1 MLKSS
6 LNVKM
11 LSGSCNMSIVEQ
23 EKLEEQYNQLF
34 GEMLDIKQANLI
46 TDSDGKKEFYNL
58 FFETIRKSLDDIETY
73 IKNQEY
79 PANDFLIEFAQ
90 KTYKVS
96 ALYLLQNDELFRN
109 TLLCVLNYNE
119 LGNGS
124 KVVSFVDEIMDYF
137 TLALM
142 QKLLS
147 YDGCEWV
154 RHYEATVKRF
164 SHLLY

>member
-1 MLKSS
+1 
-6 LNVKM
+6 
-11 LSGSCNMSIVEQ
+11 MSI
-23 EKLEEQYNQLF
+23 EEQYNQLF

-58 FFETIRKSLDDIETY
+58 FFETIRKRLDDIETY

-96 ALYLLQNDELFRN
+96 ALYLLQNDELYRN

-124 KVVSFVDEIMDYF
+124 KVVSFVRYIVDNLTMTEMQDLMDGYEYVHF
-137 TLALM
+137 NYALVN
-142 QKLLS
+142 KLS
-147 YDGCEWV
+147 
-154 RHYEATVKRF
+154 T
-164 SHLLY
+164 LLY

>member
-1 MLKSS
+1 MWTLKSS

-11 LSGSCNMSIVEQ
+11 LSGSCNMSI
-23 EKLEEQYNQLF
+23 EEQYNQLF

-96 ALYLLQNDELFRN
+96 ALYLLQNDELYRN

-124 KVVSFVDEIMDYF
+124 KVVSFVRYIVDNLTMTEMQDLMDGYEYVHF
-137 TLALM
+137 NYALVN
-142 QKLLS
+142 KLS
-147 YDGCEWV
+147 
-154 RHYEATVKRF
+154 T
-164 SHLLY
+164 LLY

>member
-1 MLKSS
+1 MWTLKSS

-11 LSGSCNMSIVEQ
+11 LSGSCNMSI
-23 EKLEEQYNQLF
+23 EEQYNQLF

-58 FFETIRKSLDDIETY
+58 FFETIRKRLDDIETY

-96 ALYLLQNDELFRN
+96 ALYLLQNDELYRN

-124 KVVSFVDEIMDYF
+124 KVVSFVRYIVDNLTMTEMQDLMDGYEYVHF
-137 TLALM
+137 NYALVN
-142 QKLLS
+142 KLS
-147 YDGCEWV
+147 
-154 RHYEATVKRF
+154 T
-164 SHLLY
+164 LLY

>member
-1 MLKSS
+1 
-6 LNVKM
+6 
-11 LSGSCNMSIVEQ
+11 MSI
-23 EKLEEQYNQLF
+23 EEQYNQLF

-73 IKNQEY
+73 IKKEY

-96 ALYLLQNDELFRN
+96 ALYLLQNDELYRN

-124 KVVSFVDEIMDYF
+124 KVVSFVRYIVDNLTMTEMQDLMDDYEYVHF
-137 TLALM
+137 NYALVN
-142 QKLLS
+142 KLS
-147 YDGCEWV
+147 
-154 RHYEATVKRF
+154 T
-164 SHLLY
+164 LLY

>member
-1 MLKSS
+1 
-6 LNVKM
+6 
-11 LSGSCNMSIVEQ
+11 MSIVEQ

-46 TDSDGKKEFYNL
+46 TNSDGKKEFYNL

-79 PANDFLIEFAQ
+79 PANDFLIEFSQ
-90 KTYKVS
+90 KAYKVS
-96 ALYLLQNDELFRN
+96 ALYLLQNDELYRN

-124 KVVSFVDEIMDYF
+124 KVVSFVRYIVDNLTMTEMQDLMADGYEYVHF
-137 TLALM
+137 NYALVN
-142 QKLLS
+142 KLS
-147 YDGCEWV
+147 
-154 RHYEATVKRF
+154 T
-164 SHLLY
+164 LLY